1 MGRMAMDELAE
12 KIKASLEN
20 PNGELWFPELTDAL
34 VARAWES
41 LQRDTGLTPESYGT
55 ARVLSRCASAPRDI
69 VRSLGTLSSAGCS
82 TIVIE
87 AVQLELACAYSKA
100 AVSFYSKGEI
110 LNTTI
115 LPCIEDALAIINQV
129 PSLMKSVA
137 ALVRSLHVIKP
148 EDEDYDVSFS
158 EPHIPFSIFVS
169 VPGKR
174 IPNDAL
180 RVAEA
185 IVHEAM
191 HLQLTLVERRIPLV
205 KPTEK
210 RYFSPWRTTHRPLVG
225 VFHALYV
232 FGVLER
238 FLAQLTLSRC
248 AEYLHYRRKE
258 IRRQMNETR
267 SFKDLQELTP
277 VGSQLA
283 ECIAFAANIPLA
295 V

>member
-1 MGRMAMDELAE
+1 MDELAE
-12 KIKASLEN
+12 KIKDSIEN
-20 PNGELWFPELTDAL
+20 ANGELWFPELTDKL
-34 VARAWES
+34 TVGEW
-41 LQRDTGLTPESYGT
+41 QRLHRHIGLTPDSYST
-55 ARVLSRCASAPRDI
+55 DRVLCRDLSIPREVIRLIKICPSTCATFSTIAIETLAPASAANYQKQ
-69 VRSLGTLSSAGCS
+69 G
-82 TIVIE
+82 
-87 AVQLELACAYSKA
+87 
-100 AVSFYSKGEI
+100 VSFYVAEEI
-110 LNTTI
+110 LNTRI
-115 LPCIEDALAIINQV
+115 LSCLEDAVTVINRV

-148 EDEDYDVSFS
+148 EDDDHDVSFS
-158 EPHIPFSIFVS
+158 DPQVPFSISVS
-169 VPGKR
+169 VPEKR

-205 KPTEK
+205 KPTE
-210 RYFSPWRTTHRPLVG
+210 RRHLSPWRATQRPLVG

-248 AEYLHYRRKE
+248 PEYLQYRREE
-258 IRRQMNETR
+258 IRRQINETR
-267 SFKDLQELTP
+267 SFKDLPELTRI
-277 VGSQLA
+277 GSQLA
-283 ECIAFAANIPLA
+283 ECIVFTANLPLA